1 MQSEVMVIPRFQIIW
16 RDERPAIAIDGTIEW
31 EGVQTYLSYDTGKDI
46 VGCLN
51 KYYDQYMTEEEEGG

>member
-1 MQSEVMVIPRFQIIW
+1 MIPRFQIIW

-31 EGVQTYLSYDTGKDI
+31 EGVQTYLSHDTGKDI

-51 KYYDQYMTEEEEGG
+51 KYYDQYMMTEEG